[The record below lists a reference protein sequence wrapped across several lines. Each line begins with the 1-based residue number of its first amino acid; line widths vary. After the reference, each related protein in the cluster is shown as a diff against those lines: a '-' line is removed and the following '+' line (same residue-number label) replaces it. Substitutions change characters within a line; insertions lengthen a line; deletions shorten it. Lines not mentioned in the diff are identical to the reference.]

1 MNGFVLPCRMQNAAN
16 GDLMNLNR
24 RDLLAGLGGLA
35 ASAGSGAVRAAVPE
49 TAPAPNAGAAAPN
62 AAAPAFPR
70 KADFMIEDGY
80 TYINAAYTHPI
91 PTVALQAVQQA
102 AERRASLRAGGRRES
117 ESPRADP
124 KALFAELIGAKASE
138 IAYVPST
145 SFGENLVVQSL
156 GLHKNFD
163 GNVVSDGLHFEGA
176 LMHLLELKKRGLDV
190 RIVKPT
196 PEFRIDMKDLEKVV
210 DKHTRLIE
218 VSSVAMYNGFQH
230 DLKAVADLAH
240 AHGAYVYADII
251 HSAGAGPFDIRASG
265 VDFAACS
272 SFKWL
277 MGDFGMGFL
286 YAREGAL
293 DKLDRPVVGYYEAD
307 NLEAFYPPNLPAG
320 EYRAIAYEFD
330 HGTHALFEPGTLGGG
345 TNVALIGASL
355 NYIKTL
361 GLANIQ
367 AHRQPLLR
375 RLQQEVPRFGFTPV
389 TPPESTSG
397 NLTFAK
403 QGVYQTDLPKR
414 LEAMKINIRFSRHWI
429 RLSPSVYNDMSDIDR
444 FLAALS

>member
-1 MNGFVLPCRMQNAAN
+1 MHGFALLSQMTSVAN
-16 GDLMNLNR
+16 GDRMIFNR
-24 RDLLAGLGGLA
+24 RELLVGLGGLA
-35 ASAGSGAVRAAVPE
+35 ASAQGTAVRAGARE
-49 TAPAPNAGAAAPN
+49 TGAQLG
-62 AAAPAFPR
+62 FPR
-70 KADFMIEDGY
+70 KADFAIEEGY

-91 PTVALQAVQQA
+91 PKVALDAVQRA
-102 AERRASLRAGGRRES
+102 AEGRAALRAVSAGARQEKENRK
-117 ESPRADP
+117 PDP

-156 GLHKNFD
+156 GLHQNFD

-176 LMHLLELKKRGLDV
+176 LMHLLELKKKGLDV
-190 RIVKPT
+190 RIVQPT
-196 PEFRIDMKDLEKVV
+196 PEFRIDMKDLEKAV

-277 MGDFGMGFL
+277 MGDFGLGFL
-286 YAREGAL
+286 YAREEVH
-293 DKLDRPVVGYYEAD
+293 DKLARPVIGYYEAD
-307 NLEAFYPPNLPAG
+307 ELEAFYPPNLPPG
-320 EYRAIAYEFD
+320 EYQPVAYQFGR
-330 HGTHALFEPGTLGGG
+330 GTNTLFEPGTLGGG

-355 NYIKTL
+355 SYIKSL
-361 GLANIQ
+361 GLENIQ
-367 AHRQPLLR
+367 AHRTPLLR
-375 RLQQEVPRFGFTPV
+375 KLQQEVPRFGFTPV
-389 TPPESTSG
+389 TPPESTGG
-397 NLTFAK
+397 NITFAK
-403 QGVYQTDLPKR
+403 KGVYQTDLRKR
-414 LEAMKINIRFSRHWI
+414 LETLKVNIRFSRNWI
-429 RLSPSVYNDMSDIDR
+429 RLSPSVYNDMADIDR
-444 FLAALS
+444 FLEALS

>member
-1 MNGFVLPCRMQNAAN
+1 
-16 GDLMNLNR
+16 MNLNR
-24 RDLLAGLGGLA
+24 RDLLVGFGGLA
-35 ASAGSGAVRAAVPE
+35 ASAGSAASR
-49 TAPAPNAGAAAPN
+49 AAAPQGEV
-62 AAAPAFPR
+62 AQTEAPAGFPR
-70 KADFMIEDGY
+70 KADFTIEEGY

-91 PTVALQAVQQA
+91 PKVSLEAVRQA
-102 AERRASLRAGGRRES
+102 ADRRATLRSGSRRES
-117 ESPRADP
+117 ESQRPDP

-145 SFGENLVVQSL
+145 SAGENLVVQSL
-156 GLHKNFD
+156 GLHQRFD

-196 PEFRIDMKDLEKVV
+196 ADFRIDMKDLEKAV
-210 DKHTRLIE
+210 DRHTRLIE

-286 YAREGAL
+286 YAREEVL
-293 DKLDRPVVGYYEAD
+293 DKLERPVIGYYEAD
-307 NLEAFYPPNLPAG
+307 DLEAFYPPNLPG
-320 EYRAIAYEFD
+320 GDYQPVAYKFD
-330 HGTHALFEPGTLGGG
+330 RDTHSLFEPGTLGGG
-345 TNVALIGASL
+345 TNVALIAASL

-367 AHRQPLLR
+367 AHRAPLLR
-375 RLQQEVPRFGFTPV
+375 KLQQEVPRFGFTAV
-389 TPPESTSG
+389 TPAESTGG
-397 NLTFAK
+397 NVTFAK
-403 QGVYQTDLPKR
+403 KGVYETDLPKR
-414 LEAMKINIRFSRHWI
+414 LASMKINIRFSRHWI
-429 RLSPSVYNDMSDIDR
+429 RLSPSVYNDMSDVDR
-444 FLAALS
+444 FLEALS

>member
-1 MNGFVLPCRMQNAAN
+1 VAFEAAQH
-16 GDLMNLNR
+16 
-24 RDLLAGLGGLA
+24 A
-35 ASAGSGAVRAAVPE
+35 AEGRA
-49 TAPAPNAGAAAPN
+49 TLRAPTAGA
-62 AAAPAFPR
+62 R
-70 KADFMIEDGY
+70 
-80 TYINAAYTHPI
+80 
-91 PTVALQAVQQA
+91 QAT
-102 AERRASLRAGGRRES
+102 EGRR
-117 ESPRADP
+117 PDP

-176 LMHLLELKKRGLDV
+176 LMHLLELKKKGLDV

-196 PEFRIDMKDLEKVV
+196 PEFRIDMKDLEKMV
-210 DKHTRLIE
+210 DRRTRLIE

-230 DLKAVADLAH
+230 DLKAVSDLAH

-277 MGDFGMGFL
+277 MGDFGLGFL
-286 YAREGAL
+286 YAREEVLG
-293 DKLDRPVVGYYEAD
+293 KLERPVIGYYETD
-307 NLEAFYPPNLPAG
+307 DLEAFYPPNLPAG
-320 EYRAIAYEFD
+320 EYQPVAYKFG
-330 HGTHALFEPGTLGGG
+330 HGTGAMFEPGTLGVG
-345 TNVALIGASL
+345 TNVALIAASL

-367 AHRQPLLR
+367 VHRMPLLQKLR
-375 RLQQEVPRFGFTPV
+375 QEVPRFGFTPV
-389 TPPESTSG
+389 TPPESTAGSI
-397 NLTFAK
+397 TFAK
-403 QGVYQTDLPKR
+403 RAVYQTDLPKR
-414 LEAMKINIRFSRHWI
+414 FESMKINIRFSRNWI
-429 RLSPSVYNDMSDIDR
+429 RLSPSVYNDMSDVER
-444 FLAALS
+444 FLEALS

>member
-1 MNGFVLPCRMQNAAN
+1 MHGFGPRPPPRNVAN
-16 GDLMNLNR
+16 GDRMIFNR
-24 RDLLAGLGGLA
+24 RELLVGLGGMA
-35 ASAGSGAVRAAVPE
+35 ASANS
-49 TAPAPNAGAAAPN
+49 TAGRAGARDTGAKLE
-62 AAAPAFPR
+62 FPR
-70 KADFMIEDGY
+70 KADFVIEEGY

-91 PTVALQAVQQA
+91 PKVALEAVQHA
-102 AERRASLRAGGRRES
+102 AEGRATLRALTAVARKES
-117 ESPRADP
+117 ESRKPDP
-124 KALFAELIGAKASE
+124 KAMFAELIGAKASE

-156 GLHKNFD
+156 GLHQNFA

-176 LMHLLELKKRGLDV
+176 LMHLLELKKKGLDV
-190 RIVKPT
+190 RIVQPT

-210 DKHTRLIE
+210 DRHTRLIE

-286 YAREGAL
+286 YAREEVL
-293 DKLDRPVVGYYEAD
+293 DKLARPVIGYYEAD
-307 NLEAFYPPNLPAG
+307 DLEAFYPPTLSGG
-320 EYRAIAYEFD
+320 EYQPVAYKFGR
-330 HGTHALFEPGTLGGG
+330 GTSTLFEPGTLGGG

-367 AHRQPLLR
+367 AHRTPMLR
-375 RLQQEVPRFGFTPV
+375 KLQQEVPRFGFTSV
-389 TPPESTSG
+389 TPPESTGG
-397 NLTFAK
+397 NITFAK
-403 QGVYQTDLPKR
+403 KGVYQTDLRKR
-414 LEAMKINIRFSRHWI
+414 LENMKVNIRFSRNWI
-429 RLSPSVYNDMSDIDR
+429 RLSPSVYNDMADIDR
-444 FLAALS
+444 FLEALS